1 MKLSVVLSFRNEAET
16 IPELVQRL
24 KRTLGSLQLSYE
36 VIFVNDD
43 STDESLNILK
53 QVNAEDGRFKI
64 LNMSRNFGNAP
75 CALAGFRYARGD
87 AVLVMDADLQDPP
100 ELIPRLL
107 EEFEKGA
114 DVVYTTRKSRAGENP
129 LKMLITKWAYRVLRY
144 TSNINLPV
152 DSGDFKLMSKRVV
165 RELLKLNEY
174 DPFLRGLVS
183 WVGFRQ
189 VQVLYDREARSKGET
204 HYPLFGKGPV
214 RAFLSGLTSFST
226 LPLELALLLG
236 FFVAV
241 AAWIYLIAVLIMWA
255 IGWNIPGWTTLV
267 GVILVLGGT
276 QLLIIGMNG
285 IYLGRIYNNVQNRP
299 NFIVQSTVGFDNEGK
314 SA

>member
-1 MKLSVVLSFRNEAET
+1 MKLSVVLSFRNEAEA
-16 IPELVQRL
+16 IPELVRRL
-24 KRTLGSLQLSYE
+24 KSTLGPLPLSYE

-43 STDESLNILK
+43 STDGSLKILK
-53 QVNAEDGRFKI
+53 QINIEDTRFKI
-64 LNMSRNFGNAP
+64 VNMSRNFGNAP
-75 CALAGFRYARGD
+75 CALAGFRYATGD
-87 AVLVMDADLQDPP
+87 AVLSMDADLQDPP
-100 ELIPRLL
+100 ELIPRLI

-152 DSGDFKLMSKRVV
+152 DSGDFKLMSRRVV

-183 WVGFRQ
+183 WVGFKQ
-189 VQVLYDREARSKGET
+189 VPVFYDREPRFRGET
-204 HYPLFGKGPV
+204 HYPLLGKGPA

-226 LPLELALLLG
+226 LPLELALVFG
-236 FFVAV
+236 FVIAI
-241 AAWIYLIAVLIMWA
+241 AAWIYLLAVLVMWA
-255 IGWNIPGWTTLV
+255 VGWNIPGWTTII

-285 IYLGRIYNNVQNRP
+285 IYLGRIYNSVQNRP
-299 NFIVQSTVGFDNEGK
+299 NFIVESTIGFEEK